1 MYRNLSIED
10 IDGEI
15 WKPVVGY
22 ENDYMV
28 SNYGRVKS
36 IFTSII
42 DYRGFEF
49 SHKPRVLKQRIT
61 KTGYLDVRIRGKQL
75 KVHRLVGYAFIPLR
89 EGAEHINHKDCN
101 PLNNKVENLE
111 WCTHQENLQHAI
123 LNKRFL
129 TRSRN
134 DKEEI
139 IELYK
144 QGYTG
149 TQIGEML
156 SISKR
161 IVGHIAS
168 ENHLSRKEY
177 PMRSRYFES
186 VDENT
191 LRDLLKNGA
200 RDYEI
205 AKQYNVPPYFVAWM
219 RKKIKKEN
227 NNVT

>member
-36 IFTSII
+36 IFTSTI
-42 DYRGFEF
+42 DYRGFVF
-49 SHKPRVLKQRIT
+49 SHKPKILKQGFT
-61 KTGYLDVRIRGKQL
+61 TTGYLCVSLRGQKYR
-75 KVHRLVGYAFIPLR
+75 VHRLVGFAFIPLR
-89 EGAEHINHKDCN
+89 EGAENINHKDCN
-101 PLNNKVENLE
+101 PLNNRVENLE
-111 WCTHQENLQHAI
+111 WCTHLENVHYAI
-123 LNKRFL
+123 SLKRYNY
-129 TRSRN
+129 SYV
-134 DKEEI
+134 DKEKVV
-139 IELYK
+139 ELYK

-161 IVGHIAS
+161 IVGHIAF
-168 ENHLSRKEY
+168 EKRLSRKEY
-177 PMRSRYFES
+177 PMRSRYFEI

-200 RDYEI
+200 RNCEI
-205 AKQYNVPPYFVAWM
+205 VKKYNVPNYFVSWM

-227 NNVT
+227 NNAT